1 MPEWL
6 SRESYIFTVNGW
18 QVQIALEVT
27 CCCCKFSDVKTD
39 MGGHAKHGLGIQCEN
54 RKIFTWELPESNF
67 LYLLDPKDIKLGG
80 VN

>member
-1 MPEWL
+1 
-6 SRESYIFTVNGW
+6 
-18 QVQIALEVT
+18 
-27 CCCCKFSDVKTD
+27 

-80 VN
+80 VNCLELIYFKNGKMWMLKLPFLYVREKLDC